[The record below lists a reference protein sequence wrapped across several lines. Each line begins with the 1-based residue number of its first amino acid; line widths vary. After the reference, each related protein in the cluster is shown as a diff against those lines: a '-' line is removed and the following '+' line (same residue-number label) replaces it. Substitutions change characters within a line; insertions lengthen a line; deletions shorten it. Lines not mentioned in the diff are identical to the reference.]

1 MASEVPM
8 IPILFSGLA
17 LLAAPAGPNA
27 APLFTS
33 RVAYAPLEEKL
44 RTAGQSFGQII
55 HPRSVADLEA
65 LAPGK
70 RYKFVVLADGSL
82 AIAPLPA
89 DARHNEY
96 VHPILAGGGP
106 VRTAGG
112 IRVERSGKRL
122 ARVVVDQ
129 DSQAYCPTR
138 ASLAAAVDALSG
150 IGVPRGVV
158 SIEDRPPRCTSAM

>member
-1 MASEVPM
+1 M
-8 IPILFSGLA
+8 IAIALAALA
-17 LLAAPAGPNA
+17 LLSSPPSAPGSAPI
-27 APLFTS
+27 PLFRS
-33 RVAYAPLEEKL
+33 RVPYAPLVEKL
-44 RTAGQSFGQII
+44 RSAGEDRKEIL
-55 HPRSVADLEA
+55 HPRSADA
-65 LAPGK
+65 LRVLASGK
-70 RYKFVVLADGSL
+70 RYKFVVLPDGSL
-82 AIAPLPA
+82 AVAPLPA
-89 DARHNEY
+89 DAEHNEY

-112 IRVERSGKRL
+112 IRVEFSDKRL
-122 ARVVVDQ
+122 LRVTVDQ